1 MEVEDP
7 SGRSV
12 ALERESN
19 ESERA
24 SEVSPPSVGRDPAT
38 PPIQISVEG
47 RAESQE
53 ETLKQKEP
61 ADPAAWII
69 DTIRAADLK
78 DVSWVL
84 LGKGNPPDDKKQARL
99 GGKQVIVR
107 PDIAERQPVQTKVSR
122 NSRKLSQKAAK
133 PEEEFPDD
141 DKFKECFGQHP
152 GGISEGCLLCTDEGE
167 CEIASKYAVRCFG
180 KHPQY
185 SDTGLKPSYNCEEC
199 SYLTE
204 CVRETKAV
212 EDNGK
217 IDFSEYYGDLKGSG
231 RCSHLCYVPNDSDES
246 ILVDVFDG
254 KKMLL
259 TSRRYAM
266 AIEPLLKDST
276 VREIFEQD
284 DCGNIITRTRKK
296 PTRTVWYLA

>member
-1 MEVEDP
+1 MRPRKASWKVLGTKKSTIANVVAAGECLKRANLSKEEMFQLTGTLTRQEFINHIVPLRFPRENPQTKKGQRGFGTADPEAYDYAQVRSCIQSILATELKKEDLSNYSQEHRPAGRIRAVDKKTKKQAILQAGERVEVEDP

-47 RAESQE
+47 RGESQE

-78 DVSWVL
+78 DVWWVL

-141 DKFKECFGQHP
+141 
-152 GGISEGCLLCTDEGE
+152 
-167 CEIASKYAVRCFG
+167 VRIQGMFW
-180 KHPQY
+180 
-185 SDTGLKPSYNCEEC
+185 
-199 SYLTE
+199 
-204 CVRETKAV
+204 AA
-212 EDNGK
+212 
-217 IDFSEYYGDLKGSG
+217 SG
-231 RCSHLCYVPNDSDES
+231 RYFRVLSALH
-246 ILVDVFDG
+246 
-254 KKMLL
+254 
-259 TSRRYAM
+259 R
-266 AIEPLLKDST
+266 
-276 VREIFEQD
+276 
-284 DCGNIITRTRKK
+284 
-296 PTRTVWYLA
+296 